1 MNGLN
6 WTAQVLLAGFF
17 LTSGMIKL
25 FGFTPLLQAVQD
37 RAHIAAVAV
46 TPIRSKLIGFIEVL
60 LGFGVLLP
68 DMYTTDG
75 IVPEFIITRLCAAG
89 LAVLMTAVASYH
101 MRRKE
106 PAALDVAV
114 FLLAIFVIVG
124 RWPAV

>member
-25 FGFTPLLQAVQD
+25 LGFTTWIQALQD
-37 RAHIAAVAV
+37 RAHVAAVTVA
-46 TPIRSKLIGFIEVL
+46 PIRSKLIGFIEIL
-60 LGFGVLLP
+60 LGFGVLMP
-68 DMYTTDG
+68 DIYTADG
-75 IVPEFIITRLCAAG
+75 VVPEYIIVRLCAAG
-89 LAVLMTAVASYH
+89 LAVLMAAVATYH